1 MLIEPDNITIV
12 FVPRVT
18 NLNNII
24 VSIEFCIHLNFS
36 AHTIKQNSRTFF
48 PRSYTTYTRILW
60 IHPQGRLLQSYFF
73 QRTLLRTNHRMFY
86 LNLDPH
92 IYHWKEKV
100 FVSLVKTIP

>member
-60 IHPQGRLLQSYFF
+60 IHPQGRLLQSIFF
-73 QRTLLRTNHRMFY
+73 KELFFAQIIECSISTLTLIFIIGKRKY
-86 LNLDPH
+86 LFL
-92 IYHWKEKV
+92 
-100 FVSLVKTIP
+100 S